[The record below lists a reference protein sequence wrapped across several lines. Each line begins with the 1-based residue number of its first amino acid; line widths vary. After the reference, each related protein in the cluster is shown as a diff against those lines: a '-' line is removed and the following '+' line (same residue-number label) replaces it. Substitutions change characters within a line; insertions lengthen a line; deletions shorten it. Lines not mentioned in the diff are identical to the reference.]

1 MIKILVDRAR
11 PTSAKIKNRQDFD
24 FVLKQHNQSKR
35 STGLQWYF
43 GVVGIASF
51 VLAIMSILL

>member
-1 MIKILVDRAR
+1 MIKILVDRAN
-11 PTSAKIKNRQDFD
+11 PTSEKIKNRQDFD
-24 FVLKQHNQSKR
+24 SILKQHNL
-35 STGLQWYF
+35 STRRTVLPWYF

>member
-1 MIKILVDRAR
+1 MIKILVDRAN
-11 PTSAKIKNRQDFD
+11 PTSEKIKNRQDFD
-24 FVLKQHNQSKR
+24 SILKQHKQSIR
-35 STGLQWYF
+35 STVLPWYF